1 MALSPELLTQLHQLD
16 RAEKLRAIQFLAN
29 ELAAEE
35 TAIID
40 PSVHYEVWSPFDAAG
55 AADDLLKMLEDHK
68 QSNNE

>member
-1 MALSPELLTQLHQLD
+1 MVLSPELLTQLHELN
-16 RAEKLRAIQFLAN
+16 RSEKLQAIQYLAK

-55 AADDLLKMLEDHK
+55 AAADLLKMLEDHK
-68 QSNNE
+68 RSDKK